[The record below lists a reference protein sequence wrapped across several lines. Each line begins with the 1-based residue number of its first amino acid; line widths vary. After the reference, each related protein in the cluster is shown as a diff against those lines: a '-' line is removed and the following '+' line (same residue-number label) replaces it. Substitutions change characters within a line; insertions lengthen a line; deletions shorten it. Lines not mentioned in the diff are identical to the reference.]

1 MIYIGKQLLGS
12 PSSLKLLHTF
22 GKSEVKVIQS
32 RLTLCNPMDCSPP
45 GSSVRGNLQARNT
58 GVGSHSLLQGIFLT
72 QRLNLGL
79 LHCRQMLYHLS
90 HQGSRPTNILTAVA
104 RVTCDLPARP
114 SPLPPSLIFLKNLSF
129 HIT

>member
-45 GSSVRGNLQARNT
+45 GSSVRGNLQARYT

-79 LHCRQMLYHLS
+79 LHCRQILYHLS
-90 HQGSRPTNILTAVA
+90 YQKYFRKGG
-104 RVTCDLPARP
+104 
-114 SPLPPSLIFLKNLSF
+114 LKLVN
-129 HIT
+129 HE

>member
-79 LHCRQMLYHLS
+79 LHCRQ
-90 HQGSRPTNILTAVA
+90 ILFIAVA
-104 RVTCDLPARP
+104 SLERNCN
-114 SPLPPSLIFLKNLSF
+114 SPLLEMPTSHKD
-129 HIT
+129 T